1 MSTELLDADE
11 SAIEDRDGGVDIG
24 MVAGVAGGAFA
35 LGLLV
40 LCLLH
45 RRKKKQ
51 QLITL
56 ESSTQSTNLNKTT
69 LDTAS
74 ASLDVSNLSLL
85 RRQSS
90 LPTTKVEIHRD
101 LEKDQLQPSVSPAP
115 LSSAGAAR
123 RSSDDDPRKAQLA
136 AIEAAAAAAE
146 DSEAP
151 EVDEVLGGGKRP
163 QLRKTWLGGRPNH
176 KPNHAGRNE
185 GPSKAHL
192 ASIERMMAATE
203 ELEERSKDSP
213 RLAFHANL

>member
-56 ESSTQSTNLNKTT
+56 ESSTQSTTLNKTT

-74 ASLDVSNLSLL
+74 ASLDVSIAVCG
-85 RRQSS
+85 
-90 LPTTKVEIHRD
+90 TD
-101 LEKDQLQPSVSPAP
+101 
-115 LSSAGAAR
+115 
-123 RSSDDDPRKAQLA
+123 
-136 AIEAAAAAAE
+136 
-146 DSEAP
+146 
-151 EVDEVLGGGKRP
+151 
-163 QLRKTWLGGRPNH
+163 
-176 KPNHAGRNE
+176 
-185 GPSKAHL
+185 
-192 ASIERMMAATE
+192 
-203 ELEERSKDSP
+203 
-213 RLAFHANL
+213 

>member
-11 SAIEDRDGGVDIG
+11 SAIEDRDGGVGIR

-74 ASLDVSNLSLL
+74 ASLDVSNLSLP

-176 KPNHAGRNE
+176 NPNHAGKNE